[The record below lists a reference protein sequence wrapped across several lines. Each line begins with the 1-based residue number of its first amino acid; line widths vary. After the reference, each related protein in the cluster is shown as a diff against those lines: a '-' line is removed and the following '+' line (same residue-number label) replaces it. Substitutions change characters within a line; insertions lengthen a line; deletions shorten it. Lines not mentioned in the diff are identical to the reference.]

1 MGVEAALRRVQRG
14 RSCTH
19 VNHRGVRL
27 RSVAGNGR
35 PLRQRRKE
43 KIPMRKLFVL
53 VAVVMFALSFA
64 GTVGAQQKKAEPAS
78 AGKKPRVF
86 KENVVT
92 ATATVE
98 AIDLEKRIV
107 TLKRADGSV
116 FDLEVGK
123 EVRNL
128 PQVKVGDE
136 VVTKYYQSILVQVT
150 KPGAAEGSQVKETL
164 ARAKPGE
171 KPAGVVAKQVT
182 VNATVEKIDKK
193 KMTATL
199 KGPEGKVVDVKVRNP
214 KNLENVNVGD
224 QVVITYTEA
233 VAISV
238 EKPKKK

>member
-1 MGVEAALRRVQRG
+1 MKKL
-14 RSCTH
+14 
-19 VNHRGVRL
+19 L
-27 RSVAGNGR
+27 
-35 PLRQRRKE
+35 
-43 KIPMRKLFVL
+43 LFVA
-53 VAVVMFALSFA
+53 VAIFALSFVVT
-64 GTVGAQQKKAEPAS
+64 GVAQQQQTGAAS
-78 AGKKPRVF
+78 AGKKPTVF
-86 KENVVT
+86 KQEVVT

-116 FDLEVGK
+116 FDLIVGK
-123 EVRNL
+123 EARNL
-128 PQVKVGDE
+128 PQVKVGDQ

-150 KPGAAEGSQVKETL
+150 KPGAAEGTQVQETV

-171 KPAGVVAKQVT
+171 KPGGVVAKQVT

-193 KMTATL
+193 KMIATL